1 MPFWLNCETTRE
13 KKMMEK
19 QLEQKPQSTR
29 LTQHSIWPVHQCIK
43 AITPSFN
50 FLGQTVYHKLF
61 SKNVSLRMESLRMA
75 SVPNGKCLKGKC
87 LRMATVR
94 RASVSEWQVSEWQLS
109 PNGNC
114 RMASV
119 PNGKCPKGKWRP
131 AKWTCADDIYTLL
144 MCLPTTLFSTSFL
157 CFTFWQNKPLKRNH

>member
-1 MPFWLNCETTRE
+1 MTSASVSLGY
-13 KKMMEK
+13 
-19 QLEQKPQSTR
+19 S
-29 LTQHSIWPVHQCIK
+29 
-43 AITPSFN
+43 PSFN
-50 FLGQTVYHKLF
+50 FLGQTVYQKSF
-61 SKNVSLRMESLRMA
+61 SKNVSLRMA
-75 SVPNGKCLKGKC
+75 SVPNGNCLKGKC

-131 AKWTCADDIYTLL
+131 ALGVAKLTFCAPNTLV
-144 MCLPTTLFSTSFL
+144 TAGVIFL
-157 CFTFWQNKPLKRNH
+157 LCDASGSSSLSNQTFILSGIISITARQAVSSEF

>member
-1 MPFWLNCETTRE
+1 MTSAAVSLGY
-13 KKMMEK
+13 
-19 QLEQKPQSTR
+19 S
-29 LTQHSIWPVHQCIK
+29 
-43 AITPSFN
+43 PSFN
-50 FLGQTVYHKLF
+50 FLGQTVYQKSF
-61 SKNVSLRMESLRMA
+61 SKNVSLRMA
-75 SVPNGKCLKGKC
+75 SVPNGNCLKGKC

-131 AKWTCADDIYTLL
+131 AKNLYHPNILPKLASSVLL
-144 MCLPTTLFSTSFL
+144 PKLFLFAWIKVSFGRKG
-157 CFTFWQNKPLKRNH
+157 FFSAI